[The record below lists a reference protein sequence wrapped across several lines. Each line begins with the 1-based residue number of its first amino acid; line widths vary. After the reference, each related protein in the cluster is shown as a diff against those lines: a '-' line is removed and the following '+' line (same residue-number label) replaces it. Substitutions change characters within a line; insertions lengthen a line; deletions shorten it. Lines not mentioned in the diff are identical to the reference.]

1 MNIQSSWLAI
11 SWPWRKLCHRFCFRR
26 PWLRKL
32 TPSSADLFLV
42 CSQTLVCFAINEAC
56 SHVSHSGVSA
66 AQAVLGLFCLSAA
79 RLLAFSLWVLP
90 LVVLI
95 KLQARLAINYRK
107 TQCSWRQRYISRFY
121 LLIKKVLLLPKKP
134 ILIYWILG
142 WVSRTTNWGG
152 GERVVL
158 KRQ

>member
-11 SWPWRKLCHRFCFRR
+11 SWPWWKLFPRFCFRR
-26 PWLRKL
+26 QWLRKL

-56 SHVSHSGVSA
+56 SHVSNSGVSA

-79 RLLAFSLWVLP
+79 RLPAFSLRVLP
-90 LVVLI
+90 LVVLM
-95 KLQARLAINYRK
+95 KLQAWLAINYRK
-107 TQCSWRQRYISRFY
+107 TQWSWRWRYISRFY
-121 LLIKKVLLLPKKP
+121 LLIKKVLLPRKP
-134 ILIYWILG
+134 VLIYWILG

-152 GERVVL
+152 GVGVGREL
-158 KRQ
+158 Y